1 MQNTHLASKSYGRIP
16 KKSQDRESLIMF
28 NWELQFTVCLRLKS
42 FMKEVHKGQLILKY
56 SFGGVT
62 KSTKKNKEMFV
73 RIFAL
78 AS

>member
-42 FMKEVHKGQLILKY
+42 FMKEVHKDQLIPKC
-56 SFGGVT
+56 SFGVT